1 MDHPHILDVKP
12 QKQLAAASCI
22 LVLPGLRKQIWENS
36 TMLVRQLP
44 NIGEVGAV
52 ALKERQLSSLE
63 ASGLQFVS
71 GGNSKISSDAVEHP
85 TTLPI
90 FTMMAN

>member
-1 MDHPHILDVKP
+1 
-12 QKQLAAASCI
+12 
-22 LVLPGLRKQIWENS
+22 
-36 TMLVRQLP
+36 MLVRQLP
-44 NIGEVGAV
+44 NIGDVGAV

-63 ASGLQFVS
+63 ASRVVS